1 MENGKYVKGT
11 GAKAY
16 EKNVEGAVE
25 ILVKDGRNL
34 IAAGIKEN
42 KALIYTKLRELFDNK
57 KESLMAPLT
66 TKIQLEEI
74 IKLLLPADI
83 PGELK
88 SRLERNFSDFI
99 AVLSNSPPNLECL
112 PTKEE
117 MDSLNK
123 HACGPI
129 IQKFICDA
137 RRKLADDVVL
147 AIVKDGLAADSI
159 MNLFR
164 SDIITPLLYAVD
176 GREPPFEVKCNSLI
190 ETICIRAEGLYKR
203 LLTAVLHLQC
213 LSKSVAFEKCQTLGA
228 LMKQLEENS
237 KGSELKKCIDWKALK
252 IRNDRAHHSINI
264 DVKTKIVTFL
274 DNGKRVIGPWSLSEL
289 EEYEESFRDRC
300 LSITTAFLLS
310 RY

>member
-11 GAKAY
+11 GAKEY

-25 ILVKDGRNL
+25 VLVKAGADL

-42 KALIYTKLRELFDNK
+42 KAVIYTKLRELLDNI

-66 TKIQLEEI
+66 TKIRLEEI
-74 IKLLLPADI
+74 IKLLVPANI
-83 PGELK
+83 PDELK
-88 SRLERNFSDFI
+88 SRLERDLSDFI
-99 AVLSNSPPNLECL
+99 AVVSNGPPNLECL

-129 IQKFICDA
+129 IQKFIRDA
-137 RRKLADDVVL
+137 RRKLDDDVVL
-147 AIVKDGLAADSI
+147 AIVKDGLAAGSI

-176 GREPPFEVKCNSLI
+176 GHEPPFEVKCNSLI
-190 ETICIRAEGLYKR
+190 ETICVRAEGSYKR

-213 LSKSVAFEKCQTLGA
+213 LSKSVAFDKSQTLGM
-228 LMKQLEENS
+228 LMKQLEKNS
-237 KGSELKKCIDWKALK
+237 KGPELKKCLDWKALR
-252 IRNDRAHHSINI
+252 IRNARAHHSINI

-289 EEYEESFRDRC
+289 EEYEESFRKRC
-300 LSITTAFLLS
+300 LSIATAFLLS